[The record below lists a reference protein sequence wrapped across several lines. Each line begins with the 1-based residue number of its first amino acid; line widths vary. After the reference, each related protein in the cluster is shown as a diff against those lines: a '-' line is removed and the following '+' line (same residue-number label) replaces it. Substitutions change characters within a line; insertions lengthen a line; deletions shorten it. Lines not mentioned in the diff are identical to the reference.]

1 LRPVVENAEKA
12 NGNEMADNL
21 EEVSVSDHATT
32 GSNKESDIDTKVRT
46 KVSYKDI
53 QAPDGTYLHQ
63 HAKLKTL
70 HLRKSENRR
79 GFCVDAQQTAVTRLL
94 KGSML
99 LIHLSAVSAFVQ
111 S

>member
-1 LRPVVENAEKA
+1 MQPVVENAEKA

-32 GSNKESDIDTKVRT
+32 GSDKESDIDTKART

-70 HLRKSENRR
+70 HVRKSENRR
-79 GFCVDAQQTAVTRLL
+79 VFCVDAQQTAVTRLL

-99 LIHLSAVSAFVQ
+99 LIHLSAVSAFVL